1 MESDAKGYT
10 STIIHELAVSRLGPR
25 LMHVETATDRNRLS
39 GSGAAQVAREKDCEL
54 RDFLRLDHPFYCATL
69 HSASILLKPITPC
82 FAAAYAPR
90 RATPCKPATD
100 AMFTMRP

>member
-69 HSASILLKPITPC
+69 HSASIVVVHRHPELVC
-82 FAAAYAPR
+82 DFANPR
-90 RATPCKPATD
+90 LADGPSRSRGP
-100 AMFTMRP
+100 